1 LQWVSNFLRN
11 FFQIIKPP
19 VGLVDLCVL
28 SSPLLRSRV
37 TLSSF
42 EVFHVCVYFSV
53 GLSVPLCFLVITESI
68 QSLVALG
75 DTCLEILDFFRIN
88 STMAI

>member
-1 LQWVSNFLRN
+1 M
-11 FFQIIKPP
+11 
-19 VGLVDLCVL
+19 L

-53 GLSVPLCFLVITESI
+53 GLSVTLCFLVITESM
-68 QSLVALG
+68 QSLAALG
-75 DTCLEILDFFRIN
+75 DTCLEILDFLGLVQ
-88 STMAI
+88 